1 MTTQTRRRYVCN
13 LSEKSLEK
21 ARQELNEDPE
31 TRDQKIDEL
40 RAKFAK
46 EKPEVK
52 LPPDDAF
59 LVRFL
64 RNKKFDVQR
73 AYNMLLHYYEVR
85 RKYKEIFVN
94 YQPSLYRHIFETD
107 MLTICP
113 GQDKDGRTVML
124 FRAGK
129 WDPDRYN
136 IDAIFT
142 ACSMIY
148 EKLLEDEELQV
159 NGLVF
164 VDDVEGTSV
173 KQMTQFGP
181 AAAQKSM
188 DLSVNTVPVRFK
200 AVHYIR
206 QPDIFTAMF
215 AVIKPLM
222 SEKLMKRIHFHGK
235 DYGTLHD
242 HVPSSMLP
250 PDFGGQLT
258 NYNSQEWFEELCKE
272 DRKFEEHNQYG
283 FPKAAD
289 VLGGVSQG
297 VDPVGGLA
305 GSFRKL
311 ET

>member
-21 ARQELNEDPE
+21 ARLELNEDPE

-64 RNKKFDVQR
+64 RNKKYDVQR

-85 RKYKEIFVN
+85 RKYKELFVN
-94 YQPSLYRHIFETD
+94 YQPSFYKKVYETD
-107 MLTICP
+107 MMTICP
-113 GQDKDGRTVML
+113 GQDKDGRTVLL
-124 FRAGK
+124 FKAGK
-129 WDPDRYN
+129 WDLDRYSF
-136 IDAIFT
+136 DFVTT
-142 ACSMIY
+142 AFLITFD
-148 EKLLEDEELQV
+148 KLLEDEEIQV
-159 NGLVF
+159 NGV
-164 VDDVEGTSV
+164 VTVEDYEDVSI
-173 KQMTQFGP
+173 KMMTKFGP
-181 AAAQKSM
+181 SDSKKMM
-188 DLSVNTVPVRFK
+188 DVFLNAIPLRYK
-200 AVHYIR
+200 AGHYVR
-206 QPDIFTAMF
+206 QPEFFGTMF
-215 AVIKPLM
+215 ALIKPFLT
-222 SEKLMKRIHFHGK
+222 EKLAKRLHFHGK

-242 HVPSSMLP
+242 YVPSSMLP
-250 PDFGGQLT
+250 SDFGGQMT
-258 NYNSQEWFEELCKE
+258 NYNTQEWYAELCKE

-297 VDPVGGLA
+297 ADPVGGLA